1 MHAGN
6 VGIRTDKLESLR
18 IAVAKDSPM
27 WETLDICIKIVDK
40 NSLDLLVPRLAQ
52 MVRSAVGLNTRLRLP
67 VQLFISYSQML
78 HFSLLQS
85 CCIVRFCLI
94 PGLVLLA
101 S

>member
-6 VGIRTDKLESLR
+6 VGIKTDKLESLR

-52 MVRSAVGLNTRLRLP
+52 MVRSAVGLNTRLGLH
-67 VQLFISYSQML
+67 VQSYSLYPQML

-85 CCIVRFCLI
+85 CGIVHFCLI